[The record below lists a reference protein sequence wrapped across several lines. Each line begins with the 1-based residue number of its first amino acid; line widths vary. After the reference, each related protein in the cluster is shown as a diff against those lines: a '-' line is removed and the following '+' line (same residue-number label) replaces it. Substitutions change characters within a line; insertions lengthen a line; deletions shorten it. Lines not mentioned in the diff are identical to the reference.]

1 MILIDSSC
9 WIHTLRRKGDPAIA
23 GKVLAYMQQGQAAW
37 CPMVRIELWNGVGS
51 EEDRAILRQMEQT
64 IPELNVDDKV
74 WQEATELADRCRR
87 AGKTVPAT
95 DLIIAACA
103 RRHQVP
109 LEHADRHFDTLAQLP
124 PSKSPGRRPA
134 G

>member
-1 MILIDSSC
+1 M
-9 WIHTLRRKGDPAIA
+9 RRNGD
-23 GKVLAYMQQGQAAW
+23 AAARRRVELLLLSGEATW
-37 CPMVRIELWNGVGS
+37 CPMVRLELWAGVGN
-51 EEDRAILRQMEQT
+51 ERERDMLRDYEQT
-64 IPELNVDDKV
+64 IPELNVDDEV
-74 WQEATELADRCRR
+74 WQEAAELADRCRR

-124 PSKSPGRRPA
+124 PPKSPGRRPA